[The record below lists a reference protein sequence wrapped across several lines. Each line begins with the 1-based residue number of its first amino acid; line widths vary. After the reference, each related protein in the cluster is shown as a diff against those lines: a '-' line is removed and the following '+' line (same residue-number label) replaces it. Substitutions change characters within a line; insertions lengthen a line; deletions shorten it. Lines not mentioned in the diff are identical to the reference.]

1 MAPQHYDCLVVGG
14 GPAGLT
20 AALYLA
26 RFRRRVIVIDSGESR
41 ATAIPRT
48 HNHPG
53 FPDGIGG
60 KKLLEILRTQA
71 KKHGAIIVCGTV
83 ESIAKISENFVADAT
98 CGEVSAPRVLLSTG
112 ITDKSPSSQ
121 MLNPEMKSDAI
132 RFCPVCDG
140 FEATDKRIGV
150 LGPPRH
156 AGAKALFLRT
166 YSRAVTLIP
175 ISDAGREDVDPAVET
190 APSSASKIVASDGCL
205 VAELNNGQ
213 TIPFDLIYPAMGSH
227 AHSDLAV
234 ALGAETN
241 EAGCLLVDQKQQTT
255 VAGLYAAGDVVSD
268 LHQLVVAEGH
278 AAIAATAIHNSLPI
292 NLR

>member
-71 KKHGAIIVCGTV
+71 KKHGAIMVYGTV
-83 ESIAKISENFVADAT
+83 ESIAKLPKNFVADAT
-98 CGEVSAPRVLLSTG
+98 CGGVSAPRVLLSTG

-121 MLNPEMKSDAI
+121 LLNPEMKSDAI

-156 AGAKALFLRT
+156 AAAKALFLERT
-166 YSRAVTLIP
+166 RGQSPWSLFRTP
-175 ISDAGREDVDPAVET
+175 
-190 APSSASKIVASDGCL
+190 VAR
-205 VAELNNGQ
+205 
-213 TIPFDLIYPAMGSH
+213 TWI
-227 AHSDLAV
+227 
-234 ALGAETN
+234 
-241 EAGCLLVDQKQQTT
+241 LLLKRHRLPLQK
-255 VAGLYAAGDVVSD
+255 
-268 LHQLVVAEGH
+268 
-278 AAIAATAIHNSLPI
+278 SLPPMDVS
-292 NLR
+292 